1 MLSKTLRVLLALTAI
16 APLSVSLTYVFAAK
30 EHNLQLSLIAGFS
43 CILLGAIAL
52 WVMEFAGKK
61 LEYLPVTIKKAKS
74 ADKEVIGFFLAYAL
88 PLVFKGGAVPDLDSW
103 IFAAGILLFVLWST
117 HAMHANPVLGVF
129 GFHFYEVE
137 TADGITYLLI
147 SKRRINTV
155 QSIQRVVQLS
165 EYGVLEAHNK
175 GISK

>member
-1 MLSKTLRVLLALTAI
+1 MLGKILKVLLALTAV
-16 APLSVSLTYVFAAK
+16 APLSVSLTYVFAAR
-30 EHNLQLSLIAGFS
+30 EHNIQLALVAGFS

-52 WVMEFAGKK
+52 WVMEFASKK
-61 LEYLPVTIKKAKS
+61 LEHLPVTIKKAKS

-88 PLVFKGGAVPDLDSW
+88 PLVFKGSDVPDLGSW
-103 IFAAGILLFVLWST
+103 LLASVILLFVLWST
-117 HAMHANPVLGVF
+117 HAMQANPVLGLF

-155 QSIQRVVQLS
+155 QSIKHVVQLS

-175 GISK
+175 RNAI